1 MIIYLFTQKRNSH
14 LRKLEILLNFLKP
27 SLIAIKIPMEIHA
40 GDGNQF
46 LQMHKQDMLLRVNSI
61 R

>member
-1 MIIYLFTQKRNSH
+1 M
-14 LRKLEILLNFLKP
+14 RKLEILLNFLKP